1 MVRVLVVEDDEQMNE
16 MLEFTLQSKG
26 YEVVTALN
34 GQQAIECCRR
44 EKFDLVITDVRLPGM
59 DGVEMLGHIQKIQ
72 PGLKSIVITGYASE
86 DTPVRAIRCQVSD
99 YLFKPFSLQYFLN
112 AVTRT
117 LQAEQEKSS
126 KRELFGRL
134 FQKFGLSMGRSKDR
148 VLERLVEER
157 QEAFRGLFVGV
168 RSGYLNQPPA
178 AEIYSKLEALEARF
192 RRLLNEAN
200 PDPARVQELESTY
213 RALQMADTS
222 PLSEEPESGSP
233 TRLIPQA
240 QFTPL
245 YQAIKQ
251 SEISF
256 EELLYAPLL
265 RITPDARFET
275 MRELIELKRKLWSE
289 VPA

>member
-1 MVRVLVVEDDEQMNE
+1 
-16 MLEFTLQSKG
+16 
-26 YEVVTALN
+26 
-34 GQQAIECCRR
+34 
-44 EKFDLVITDVRLPGM
+44 
-59 DGVEMLGHIQKIQ
+59 
-72 PGLKSIVITGYASE
+72 
-86 DTPVRAIRCQVSD
+86 
-99 YLFKPFSLQYFLN
+99 
-112 AVTRT
+112 
-117 LQAEQEKSS
+117 
-126 KRELFGRL
+126 
-134 FQKFGLSMGRSKDR
+134 
-148 VLERLVEER
+148 
-157 QEAFRGLFVGV
+157 V